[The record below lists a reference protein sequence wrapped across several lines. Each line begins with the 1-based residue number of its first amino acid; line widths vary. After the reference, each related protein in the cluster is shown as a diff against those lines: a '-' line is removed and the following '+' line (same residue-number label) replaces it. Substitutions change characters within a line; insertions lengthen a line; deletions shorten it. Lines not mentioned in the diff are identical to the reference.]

1 MKTTD
6 FVIIIFIIISL
17 AFSQIYSQDTL
28 NTNVGESFYI
38 SVGAGVTTFSLK
50 EVDDF
55 YNDIIETYRNIGFP
69 LIIQRQNPGN
79 IVFNFSIARDFSS
92 DITGGLRF
100 QHTWTGSYALYSD
113 AIGNLDV
120 VSKIFIAKFDGFI
133 GVNLADA
140 ESNVQPA
147 FEFILG
153 GLNFNYDLRQTA
165 KVGEP
170 VIQNSET
177 KISFNDLIPSLEI
190 LFCLKYKIG
199 IIGLT
204 GMTGYRYAKTSEVH
218 AYSYN
223 DGILVDDGKL
233 KLEVDL
239 SGFNLLFGIE
249 LEL

>member
-1 MKTTD
+1 MNSWRYLPLCYLENFVEDWKKRFAN
-6 FVIIIFIIISL
+6 FVIENISR
-17 AFSQIYSQDTL
+17 
-28 NTNVGESFYI
+28 
-38 SVGAGVTTFSLK
+38 
-50 EVDDF
+50 
-55 YNDIIETYRNIGFP
+55 RN
-69 LIIQRQNPGN
+69 
-79 IVFNFSIARDFSS
+79 SS
-92 DITGGLRF
+92 
-100 QHTWTGSYALYSD
+100 
-113 AIGNLDV
+113 
-120 VSKIFIAKFDGFI
+120 
-133 GVNLADA
+133 
-140 ESNVQPA
+140 
-147 FEFILG
+147 
-153 GLNFNYDLRQTA
+153 FNYDLRQTA